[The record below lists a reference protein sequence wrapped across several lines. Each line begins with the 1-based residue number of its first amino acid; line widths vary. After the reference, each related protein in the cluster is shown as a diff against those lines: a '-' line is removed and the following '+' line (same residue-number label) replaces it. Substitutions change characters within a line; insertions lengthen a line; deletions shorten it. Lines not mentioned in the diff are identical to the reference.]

1 MKEFLDTE
9 VLTYGTYKV
18 VQQLPNA
25 LSGMSQTQTKI
36 MHVLQKKP
44 DKKIKTAE
52 VFTMIYNDTKYRHG
66 DVSANTTT
74 SNLASQYGN
83 NINLLKPSGTFGFR
97 SAKRA
102 SSARYTNV
110 IFSKL
115 GQSIFNKRD
124 IPLLET
130 QILEETEV
138 EPHFL
143 LPIIPVGI
151 INGMDGIGMGYSCK
165 VYPRNPMQIID
176 LIIDILTGKTR
187 TIPETLPLH
196 FPSFNGLIENGETPR
211 QFKMSGRISRPK
223 KNVIHI
229 DEVPVSLDREKIID
243 NLDKLRDKDVIKSF
257 TENCVKNNFDFTIRV
272 PEETFKKTDAQ
283 LLEIFSLTSTVS
295 DSITLVNR
303 KEGKYELLA
312 FENVSQYLGY
322 WIKERLGIYRDRLL
336 VEIQMSEAKIRKNQE
351 QIRFIKLVQDDVIKV
366 NSQTKANILASIQ
379 QHEFLNLEEDGSDI
393 GWNYLINMPIY
404 SLSSEKLTQLE
415 NEVIDLQSE
424 LEKFRKLKPTT
435 VWVKELRDLR
445 KLMLID
451 FESKLVPL
459 KKGK

>member
-1 MKEFLDTE
+1 MKEFLDSE

-97 SAKRA
+97 SAKKA

-165 VYPRNPMQIID
+165 VYPRNPMQVID
-176 LIIDILTGKTR
+176 LIIEILTGKTK
-187 TIPETLPLH
+187 TIPEILPLH
-196 FPSFNGLIENGETPR
+196 FPYFNGKIENGESPR
-211 QFKMSGRISRPK
+211 QFKLSGRITRPK
-223 KNVIHI
+223 KNVIFI

-243 NLDKLRDKDVIKSF
+243 NLDKLRDKDLVKSF
-257 TENCVKNNFDFTIRV
+257 SENCVKNNFEFTVRV
-272 PEETFKKTDAQ
+272 PEEVFAKTDEQ
-283 LLEIFSLTSTVS
+283 ILELFSLTSTVS

-303 KEGKYELLA
+303 KDGKYELLA
-312 FENVSQYLGY
+312 FTNVSEYLGF
-322 WIKERLGIYRDRLL
+322 WIKERLQVYRDRL
-336 VEIQMSEAKIRKNQE
+336 VIEIQMAEAKIRKNLAQV
-351 QIRFIKLVQDDVIKV
+351 RFIKLVQDGTIQV
-366 NSQTKANILASIQ
+366 NSQSKANIIASIKANN
-379 QHEFLNLEEDGSDI
+379 FDNLEEDGSDI
-393 GWNYLINMPIY
+393 GYNYLINMPIY
-404 SLSSEKLTQLE
+404 SLSSEKLQQLE
-415 NEVIDLQSE
+415 QEIINLQKE
-424 LEKFRKLKPTT
+424 LDAFRRLKPTT
-435 VWVKELRDLR
+435 VWVKELKELR
-445 KLMLID
+445 ALMLVD
-451 FESKLVPL
+451 YESKLV
-459 KKGK
+459 

>member
-115 GQSIFNKRD
+115 GQMIFNKRD
-124 IPLLET
+124 MPLLET

-176 LIIDILTGKTR
+176 LIIDILSGKTK
-187 TIPETLPLH
+187 TIPEILPLH
-196 FPSFNGLIENGETPR
+196 FPYFNGTIENGETPR
-211 QFKMSGRISRPK
+211 QFKMSGRISKPK

-229 DEVPVSLDREKIID
+229 DEVPVSLDREKIIE
-243 NLDKLRDKDVIKSF
+243 NLDKLRDKDLIKGF
-257 TENCVKNNFDFTIRV
+257 TENCVKNNFDFTVRV
-272 PEETFKKTDAQ
+272 PEEVFNKTEEQ
-283 LLEIFSLTSTVS
+283 LLELFSLTSTVS

-303 KEGKYELLA
+303 VAGKYELLA
-312 FENVSQYLGY
+312 FDTVSQYLGF
-322 WIKERLGIYRDRLL
+322 WIKERLQVYRDRL
-336 VEIQMSEAKIRKNQE
+336 VIEISMFEAKIRKFEE
-351 QIRFIKLVQDDVIKV
+351 QIRFIRLVQEDTIKV
-366 NSQTKANILASIQ
+366 NAQSKANILASIK
-379 QHEFLNLEEDGSDI
+379 QHNFDNLEEDGSDA
-393 GWNYLINMPIY
+393 GYNYLINMPIY
-404 SLSSEKLTQLE
+404 SLSSEKLESLE
-415 NEVIDLQSE
+415 QDVIGLQRE
-424 LEKFRKLKPTT
+424 LEDFRKLKPTS
-435 VWVKELRDLR
+435 VWVQELKDLR
-445 KLMLID
+445 KLMLVD
-451 FESKLVPL
+451 YESKLV
-459 KKGK
+459 